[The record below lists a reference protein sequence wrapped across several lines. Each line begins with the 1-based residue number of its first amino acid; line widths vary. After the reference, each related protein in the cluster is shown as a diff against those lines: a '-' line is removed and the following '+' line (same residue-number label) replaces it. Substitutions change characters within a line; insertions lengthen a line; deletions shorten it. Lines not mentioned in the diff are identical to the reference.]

1 MKPTFWIVMVYALAR
16 TLMAD
21 SLMPLIAYG
30 SLFCLSAALIVF
42 FDEALSD

>member
-1 MKPTFWIVMVYALAR
+1 MKVSLWIVMAYALAR

-21 SLMPLIAYG
+21 LLMPLIAYG